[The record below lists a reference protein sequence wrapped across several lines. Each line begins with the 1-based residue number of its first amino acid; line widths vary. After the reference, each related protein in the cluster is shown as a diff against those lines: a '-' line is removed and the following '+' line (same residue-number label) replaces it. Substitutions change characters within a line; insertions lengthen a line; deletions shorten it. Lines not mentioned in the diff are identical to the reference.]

1 MEERIFGL
9 IEHLAIE
16 LEEMKQYMDE
26 NMATKQDIDRVE
38 ISLREEIVRVETSL
52 REDIDRLSEHID
64 RVETSLRED
73 IDRLSEHIDRVET
86 SLREDIDRLSEDIVR
101 VEHEVKQQ
109 RSLFDGYLL
118 TSERLDRVE
127 NRLDKLT
134 DVVERHELKLANL

>member
-52 REDIDRLSEHID
+52 REEIV
-64 RVETSLRED
+64 RVETSLREE
-73 IDRLSEHIDRVET
+73 IVRVETSLREEIVCVET

>member
-52 REDIDRLSEHID
+52 REEI
-64 RVETSLRED
+64 VC
-73 IDRLSEHIDRVET
+73 VET

-109 RSLFDGYLL
+109 RALFDGYLL